1 MLPGRCQ
8 QSCPQ
13 GYPKEPA
20 SLILWARDTVSES
33 VAQSYEIRGDFMT
46 LPTRR
51 SLITGAVAVAVG
63 QALAAPVMASV
74 PPIIKLPGDVQTGEA
89 ATVMAVRTVTPAV
102 ALTFDDGPHP
112 QLTPK
117 LLDMLKSRGMRAT
130 FYVIGDRVLRHPALV
145 QRMLAEGHE
154 VGNHSWT
161 HPVLANLGDRSV
173 IREMDDT
180 TRAIYSVTGKV
191 PVTMRPPYGAL
202 TFRQRHMLYHQ
213 RRLPTILWSVDPQD
227 WRRPGAQVV
236 ARRMLAGVKPGA
248 ILLAHDIHSPTIQA
262 MPTV

>member
-1 MLPGRCQ
+1 M
-8 QSCPQ
+8 
-13 GYPKEPA
+13 
-20 SLILWARDTVSES
+20 
-33 VAQSYEIRGDFMT
+33 
-46 LPTRR
+46 
-51 SLITGAVAVAVG
+51 TGAMAAVLAG
-63 QALAAPVMASV
+63 PALAKV
-74 PPIIKLPGDVQTGEA
+74 PPVIKLPGDVRTGEA

-112 QLTPK
+112 RLTPA
-117 LLDMLKSRGMRAT
+117 LLDMLKARGMRAT
-130 FYVIGDRVLRHPALV
+130 FYVIGDRVQRHPGLV

-161 HPVLANLGDRSV
+161 HPVLANLGDQSV

-213 RRLPTILWSVDPQD
+213 RKLPTILWSVDPQD

-236 ARRMLAGVKPGA
+236 ASRMLSGVKSGA

-262 MPTV
+262 MPTVLDGIMARGYRAVTVSELLGWPKWQTRNFVLKAS